1 METITLTRENAHR
14 VTMVRRKDAPDSAPV
29 PFVFRGKRYGY
40 CSYSHLVGFAGQ
52 EEVLPSNNFGEW
64 EVVEVAHPGY
74 LEEFFK
80 RACDAYNC
88 TSHSPEERGESE
100 IASHERQLHDDL
112 MGMPEEQR
120 GRYLE
125 NYKKRYSDII
135 AANSRCFSAMI
146 VGPARFNNRKCE
158 QADNAYRKAVENFMQ
173 WRERALESIAKAIE
187 AAKPEEQRQEEAWQE
202 LKKDLDRTITSIHA
216 LDTGKERGYNRALFV
231 NNLAGRL
238 TTIAGKGN
246 VELIERAVAY
256 IREWNA
262 KFTKPVVTERH
273 SIFKLPE
280 TARKVREQQEERE
293 NKQNKEV
300 SFDKGKVVWN
310 YAEDR
315 LQIIFDQIPDAE
327 MRMEL
332 KRHAFKWSPR
342 NQAWQRQLTRNAEY
356 AARQVLKI
364 EL

>member
-1 METITLTRENAHR
+1 M
-14 VTMVRRKDAPDSAPV
+14 
-29 PFVFRGKRYGY
+29 
-40 CSYSHLVGFAGQ
+40 
-52 EEVLPSNNFGEW
+52 
-64 EVVEVAHPGY
+64 
-74 LEEFFK
+74 
-80 RACDAYNC
+80 
-88 TSHSPEERGESE
+88 
-100 IASHERQLHDDL
+100 
-112 MGMPEEQR
+112 
-120 GRYLE
+120 
-125 NYKKRYSDII
+125 
-135 AANSRCFSAMI
+135 
-146 VGPARFNNRKCE
+146 
-158 QADNAYRKAVENFMQ
+158 
-173 WRERALESIAKAIE
+173 ESIAKAIE

-332 KRHAFKWSPR
+332 KRHAFKWSPPQPGMATPTHPQCR
-342 NQAWQRQLTRNAEY
+342 VCSQTSAKNRIVR
-356 AARQVLKI
+356 R
-364 EL
+364 

>member
-29 PFVFRGKRYGY
+29 PFIFRGKRYGY

-52 EEVLPSNNFGEW
+52 EEVLPANNFGEW

-100 IASHERQLHDDL
+100 IASHERQLHVDL

-120 GRYLE
+120 ARYLG

-158 QADNAYRKAVENFMQ
+158 QANDAYRKAVESFMQ
-173 WRERALESIAKAIE
+173 WRERALESIAKVIE

-231 NNLAGRL
+231 SNLAGRL
-238 TTIAGKGN
+238 TTLAGKGN
-246 VELIERAVAY
+246 VELIERAVA
-256 IREWNA
+256 
-262 KFTKPVVTERH
+262 
-273 SIFKLPE
+273 
-280 TARKVREQQEERE
+280 
-293 NKQNKEV
+293 
-300 SFDKGKVVWN
+300 
-310 YAEDR
+310 
-315 LQIIFDQIPDAE
+315 
-327 MRMEL
+327 
-332 KRHAFKWSPR
+332 
-342 NQAWQRQLTRNAEY
+342 
-356 AARQVLKI
+356 
-364 EL
+364 